1 MDMDIGELVNK
12 YGFPIIAAG
21 GMGYFIYFIW
31 MWTTTQVSPVIADA
45 NKTLIGLI
53 DRVRRLDNDLIRLN
67 QKLKMTVV
75 LKQKADYSKADVKK
89 IDEEMSKSSVK
100 RRD

>member
-1 MDMDIGELVNK
+1 MDIGELIGK

-31 MWTTTQVSPVIADA
+31 KWTTEEVSPVIKEA
-45 NKTLIGLI
+45 NTVLIGLI

-67 QKLKMTVV
+67 QKLRMTVV
-75 LKQKADYSKADVKK
+75 LKQKPNFNKVDIKK
-89 IDEEMSKSSVK
+89 IDEENSKSAVR

>member
-1 MDMDIGELVNK
+1 MDNIGDIISK

-31 MWTTTQVSPVIADA
+31 QWTTEEVSPVLKEA
-45 NKTLIGLI
+45 NKVLVGLI

-67 QKLKMTVV
+67 QKLRMTVI
-75 LKQKADYSKADVKK
+75 LKQKPQYNKANVEKTDQEIKK
-89 IDEEMSKSSVK
+89 SAVQ

>member
-1 MDMDIGELVNK
+1 MEMDIGELVGK

-31 MWTTTQVSPVIADA
+31 MWTTTEVSPVLADA

-67 QKLKMTVV
+67 QKLRMTVI
-75 LKQKADYSKADVKK
+75 LKQKTDYSKADVKK
-89 IDEEMSKSSVK
+89 VDQEMEKSSVK

>member
-1 MDMDIGELVNK
+1 
-12 YGFPIIAAG
+12 
-21 GMGYFIYFIW
+21 
-31 MWTTTQVSPVIADA
+31 MWTTTEVSPVLADA
-45 NKTLIGLI
+45 NKTLVGLI

-75 LKQKADYSKADVKK
+75 LKQKPDFGRADIKK
-89 IDEEMSKSSVK
+89 YDDDISKSSVK

>member
-1 MDMDIGELVNK
+1 MDIGELIGK
-12 YGFPIIAAG
+12 YGFPIVAAG

-31 MWTTTQVSPVIADA
+31 QWTTEEVSPILKEA
-45 NKTLIGLI
+45 NIVLIGLI

-67 QKLKMTVV
+67 QKLKMTVEF
-75 LKQKADYSKADVKK
+75 KQKPDFGKAD
-89 IDEEMSKSSVK
+89 IEEFDQDVQNASIK

>member
-1 MDMDIGELVNK
+1 
-12 YGFPIIAAG
+12 
-21 GMGYFIYFIW
+21 

>member
-1 MDMDIGELVNK
+1 MDIGELVNK

-31 MWTTTQVSPVIADA
+31 MWTTTEVSPVLADA

-67 QKLKMTVV
+67 QKLRMTVT
-75 LKQKADYSKADVKK
+75 LKQKPDYSKADIKK
-89 IDEEMSKSSVK
+89 YDEENGKSSVK

>member
-1 MDMDIGELVNK
+1 MDNIGELINK

-31 MWTTTQVSPVIADA
+31 MWTTTEVSPVLADA
-45 NKTLIGLI
+45 NKTLVGLI

-75 LKQKADYSKADVKK
+75 LKQKPEFGKADIKK
-89 IDEEMSKSSVK
+89 YDDEISKSSVK

>member
-1 MDMDIGELVNK
+1 MDIAELVNK
-12 YGFPIIAAG
+12 YGFPIVAAG

-31 MWTTTQVSPVIADA
+31 MWTTTEVSPVLGEA
-45 NKTLIGLI
+45 NKVLVGLI

-67 QKLKMTVV
+67 QKMKMTVI
-75 LKQKADYSKADVKK
+75 LKQKPDFSKADVNKFDSEIK
-89 IDEEMSKSSVK
+89 NSAVK

>member
-1 MDMDIGELVNK
+1 MDIAELVNK
-12 YGFPIIAAG
+12 YGFPIVAAG

-31 MWTTTQVSPVIADA
+31 MWTTTEVSPVLLEA
-45 NKTLIGLI
+45 NKVLVGLI

-67 QKLKMTVV
+67 QKMKMTVV
-75 LKQKADYSKADVKK
+75 LKQKPDYNKANIEKYDNDIKN
-89 IDEEMSKSSVK
+89 SAVK

>member
-1 MDMDIGELVNK
+1 MDNIGELVNK

-31 MWTTTQVSPVIADA
+31 MWTTTEVSPVLGEA

-67 QKLKMTVV
+67 QKLKITVT
-75 LKQKADYSKADVKK
+75 LKQKPDFTKADMKK
-89 IDEEMSKSSVK
+89 YDEEIAKSSVK

>member
-1 MDMDIGELVNK
+1 MDIGELIGK
-12 YGFPIIAAG
+12 YGFPIVAAG

-31 MWTTTQVSPVIADA
+31 QWTTEEVSPVLKEA
-45 NKTLIGLI
+45 NTVLIGLI

-67 QKLKMTVV
+67 QKLRMTVI
-75 LKQKADYSKADVKK
+75 LKQKPTYKVDIKK
-89 IDEEMSKSSVK
+89 LDDDNSKSAVK

>member
-1 MDMDIGELVNK
+1 MDIGELVGK
-12 YGFPIIAAG
+12 YGFPIIASG

-31 MWTTTQVSPVIADA
+31 KWTTEEVSPVLKEA
-45 NKTLIGLI
+45 NTVLVGLI

-67 QKLKMTVV
+67 QKLRMTVV
-75 LKQKADYSKADVKK
+75 LKQKPNYNKVSVEKN
-89 IDEEMSKSSVK
+89 DEENSKSSIK